1 MPATPQISLLRE
13 HCSYFGAYCIRGDF
27 KEEPRASD
35 RSADSQETNGSR
47 VSEGWGRTGF
57 PLDSSYLEATP
68 VSGLIKVSVEIF
80 SESYLDIP

>member
-1 MPATPQISLLRE
+1 MPATPQISLPRE
-13 HCSYFGAYCIRGDF
+13 HFSYFGAYCNWDDF
-27 KEEPRASD
+27 KEESHASD
-35 RSADSQETNGSR
+35 KSAHSQETNGSR
-47 VSEGWGRTGF
+47 VSEGWVQTGF